1 MEHQVLEFHSGSSN
15 AVNTANAVK
24 ESLDLALKDAPA
36 DQARLIMVHSTM
48 GHNFAQL
55 LKAVHEHCPKAEIVG
70 CTGSGVISS
79 EGVSEK
85 MRALALM
92 VVTGDECAV
101 ASVSGIGNENSGE
114 LARSCAQSLA
124 DKLPGIN
131 MVYVLGPGLNV
142 CGDCIIDGADAVFGP
157 DIPLLG
163 ALAGDNAKL
172 KRTLVF
178 AGESALEDGLVMVG
192 FADPALEVVQIS
204 HHGSLPN
211 EGKMYEVTQSEGNRV
226 DELDGK
232 PAWPA
237 LLEKLGLDAD
247 MPPGKAIPF
256 TGMGIKLS
264 ESESQ
269 AYDNEYM
276 LTAPFTLSDD
286 GQSFYVLHKCPVGT
300 RLVPVYRDEDH
311 IFNGVDR
318 MMQRLQDKLASRR
331 PLAVFQADCMA
342 RGRMTHDACSK
353 DEIIASIQ
361 NPVFG
366 DDGSVPWLGIYGF
379 AEYAMLAGRNRF
391 HHYTTSLSAI
401 VPKV

>member
-1 MEHQVLEFHSGSSN
+1 VIEFHSGSSN
-15 AVNTANAVK
+15 AVGTANAVRA
-24 ESLDLALKDAPA
+24 SLDLALKASPA
-36 DQARLIMVHSTM
+36 EPVRLVMVHSTM
-48 GHNFAQL
+48 GHNFPQL
-55 LKAVHEHCPKAEIVG
+55 LKSIRELCPGAEICG

-92 VVTGDECAV
+92 VVTCDECALE
-101 ASVSGIGNENSGE
+101 SVGGLGNENSGE
-114 LARSCAQSLA
+114 LAKSCAQSLA

-131 MVYVLGPGLNV
+131 MLYVLGPGLNV
-142 CGDCIIDGADAVFGP
+142 CGDCIIDGVEAVFGAETP
-157 DIPLLG
+157 IMG

-178 AGESALEDGLVMVG
+178 AGESVLEDGLVMVG
-192 FADPALEVVQIS
+192 FADPTLEVVQVS

-211 EGKMYEVTQSEGNRV
+211 PGKEFEVTRSEGNRV

-237 LLEKLGLDAD
+237 LLEQLGLDAN
-247 MPPGKAIPF
+247 MPPGEALPF
-256 TGMGIKLS
+256 TGMGIKLN
-264 ESESQ
+264 ETESQ
-269 AYDNEYM
+269 AYDNDYV

-286 GQSFYVLHKCPVGT
+286 GQSFYVLHKCPMGT

-318 MMQRLQDKLASRR
+318 MMQRMQLQLADRR

-353 DEIIASIQ
+353 DEIIANIQ
-361 NPVFG
+361 NPIFG
-366 DDGSVPWLGIYGF
+366 DGSVPWLGIYGF

-401 VPKV
+401 ARKA

>member
-1 MEHQVLEFHSGSSN
+1 M
-15 AVNTANAVK
+15 
-24 ESLDLALKDAPA
+24 
-36 DQARLIMVHSTM
+36 IVHSTM

-55 LKAVHEHCPKAEIVG
+55 LKAIHEHCPDTGISG

-101 ASVSGIGNENSGE
+101 ASVSGLGNDNSGE
-114 LARSCAQSLA
+114 LAQSCAQSLA

-131 MVYVLGPGLNV
+131 MVYILGPGLNV
-142 CGDCIIDGADAVFGP
+142 CGDCIIDGVEAVFGP
-157 DIPLLG
+157 ETPLFG

-178 AGESALEDGLVMVG
+178 AGESVSEDGLVLVG
-192 FADPALEVVQIS
+192 FADPTLALEQVS

-211 EGKMYEVTQSEGNRV
+211 PDKVYEVTASEGNRV
-226 DELDGK
+226 DELDGE

-237 LLEKLGLDAD
+237 LLEQLGLDAD

-256 TGMGIKLS
+256 TGMGIKLN
-264 ESESQ
+264 ETESQ
-269 AYDNEYM
+269 AYDNDYM

-286 GQSFYVLHKCPVGT
+286 GQSFYVLHKCPIGT
-300 RLVPVYRDEDH
+300 QLVPVYREEDH
-311 IFNGVDR
+311 IFNGVER
-318 MMQRLQDKLASRR
+318 LMQRLNTQLADRR

-342 RGRMTHDACSK
+342 RGRMTHDAVSK
-353 DEIIASIQ
+353 DEIIANIQ
-361 NPVFG
+361 NPIFG
-366 DDGSVPWLGIYGF
+366 ADGSVPWLGIYGF
-379 AEYAMLAGRNRF
+379 AEYARLAGRNRF

-401 VPKV
+401 VRKD